1 MSKSFDLLRREF
13 SAFYY
18 DGFQIERDEGHIL
31 IKFNFSVDKRFE
43 FNHEIIIK
51 TDNLT
56 LLNPVNG
63 ETARRLVFSLGLA
76 EAVDRKGVV

>member
-31 IKFNFSVDKRFE
+31 IKFNFSVD
-43 FNHEIIIK
+43 
-51 TDNLT
+51 
-56 LLNPVNG
+56 
-63 ETARRLVFSLGLA
+63 
-76 EAVDRKGVV
+76 